1 MFKQHIYWK
10 LSVQVI
16 SSLDIDG
23 SKGTIRSH
31 FFTVWINAKRFCSCK
46 SALYSY
52 ATPAIVRKIYN
63 TNLHGIGISYASQY
77 LPIWVQQYICSLE

>member
-1 MFKQHIYWK
+1 MSKQYIYWK

-16 SSLDIDG
+16 SCLDIDG
-23 SKGTIRSH
+23 SKGIRSH
-31 FFTVWINAKRFCSCK
+31 FYSVWINAKRFCSCK

-63 TNLHGIGISYASQY
+63 TNLHGIGIS
-77 LPIWVQQYICSLE
+77 